1 MLTFLRF
8 ILTGVIAILIVAC
21 GNQEETKEADAAF
34 TDYREFV
41 AAAENDANREYS
53 ETEIRAIRQ
62 SLADTS
68 SWQKEAAERQQ
79 KYQEKIKRVRDNFSS
94 YNETR
99 QAEINDL
106 EARYNVATEK
116 QEKKYRD
123 ISHRYKLREELLG
136 LPVNADDLTSL
147 SAAELTTTYKM
158 FVDKLESKAGELE
171 KADWN
176 LVEGWWIALNTRK
189 TALESQLS
197 ADANRTIAELT
208 EKYREIR
215 ERSETTD

>member
-1 MLTFLRF
+1 MHAFLRF
-8 ILTGVIAILIVAC
+8 TLTGMAAILIIAC
-21 GNQEETKEADAAF
+21 GNQEADKEADTAF

-41 AAAENDANREYS
+41 AAAENDANRDFT
-53 ETEIRAIRQ
+53 ETEIKAMRQ
-62 SLADTS
+62 SIADS
-68 SWQKEAAERQQ
+68 ALWQREAEERLQNYEEKE
-79 KYQEKIKRVRDNFSS
+79 KRVRDNFSS
-94 YNETR
+94 YTETR

-106 EARYNVATEK
+106 KARYNVATEK

-147 SAAELTTTYKM
+147 SAAELTTTYKR
-158 FVDKLESKAGELE
+158 FIDNLQVKASDLE

-189 TALESQLS
+189 SALESQLS

-208 EKYREIR
+208 EKYRQIR
-215 ERSETTD
+215 KRSETAD